1 MVFCIG
7 EQLADRCSAASSC
20 SSTVAGQSGKTNEVC
35 EQQMKARD
43 RAHFGPFH
51 MPRAMVF
58 NVFQMFIKIIIYY
71 YYYVYVSLF
80 VFLSFWEDHS
90 CHSFRP

>member
-20 SSTVAGQSGKTNEVC
+20 SSAVAGQSGKTNEVC

-51 MPRAMVF
+51 MPRAMFFNVF
-58 NVFQMFIKIIIYY
+58 IVFQMFIKLLYIIIIIIIIFKCYFIR
-71 YYYVYVSLF
+71 VPFILRRS
-80 VFLSFWEDHS
+80 
-90 CHSFRP
+90 